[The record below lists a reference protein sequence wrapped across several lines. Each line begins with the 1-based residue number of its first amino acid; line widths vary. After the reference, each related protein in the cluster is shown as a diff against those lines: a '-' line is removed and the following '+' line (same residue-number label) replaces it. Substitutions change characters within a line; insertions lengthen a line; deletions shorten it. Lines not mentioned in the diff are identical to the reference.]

1 MVFAIYTIFISF
13 SHSPS
18 EVTIIIPVYGW
29 ANWSLTRSCPIAEWW
44 SCHSKWE
51 FLLYTVSCICPIRGA
66 LPRPCWVMPCRNF
79 CVCWASAFSERPG
92 PVWSSAVQQE
102 RAGCRPHSPLSV
114 ETPCSTISLVNLP
127 LLCHIRLP
135 ASQGSSIIPRVL
147 LQGQR
152 LAEVFT
158 CLKMYQ
164 AINRSYFPSLLRSWV
179 CSFLSFSS
187 PFVSFNKGEKE

>member
-66 LPRPCWVMPCRNF
+66 LPRPCWVMPCQNF

-114 ETPCSTISLVNLP
+114 ETPCSTISLVKPSPALP
-127 LLCHIRLP
+127 YKA
-135 ASQGSSIIPRVL
+135 ASFPGQLNNPQG
-147 LQGQR
+147 
-152 LAEVFT
+152 LAAGT
-158 CLKMYQ
+158 
-164 AINRSYFPSLLRSWV
+164 AISRGVYMSENVPGY
-179 CSFLSFSS
+179 
-187 PFVSFNKGEKE
+187 K